1 MFKIGEFARLGGVSV
16 RTLHHYDDLGL
27 LRPAALSEGGYRLY
41 APAQL
46 ALLRRI
52 TALKGLGYSLDEIAA
67 LLGGTLPE
75 PYPDFLARKRE
86 ELLAQRD
93 TLNARLAQLDAE
105 IDKERRMTRYTVQL
119 KPMPAVRALLA
130 RGPAPDYRHVT
141 ALMER
146 LYEQVCAAMGDH
158 TLPDPG
164 WSVVTWRG
172 GGYQSEEE
180 IELEVAVPVF
190 EDVPGPLRPGVTLGE
205 LPEQTVA
212 ATLHLGSY
220 ERFGEAYAALLGW
233 MDREG
238 YAPDGPV
245 REVYLRFSEREE
257 EQLSELQVPVRRA

>member
-1 MFKIGEFARLGGVSV
+1 MFKIGEFARLGVTV
-16 RTLHHYDDLGL
+16 RALHHYDALGL
-27 LRPAALSEGGYRLY
+27 LRPADVSEGGYRLY
-41 APAQL
+41 APGQL
-46 ALLRRI
+46 ATLRHI
-52 TALKGLGYSLDEIAA
+52 TALKGLGYTLNEIGA

-75 PYPDFLARKRE
+75 PYPDFLARKRA
-86 ELLAQRD
+86 ELLAWQD
-93 TLNARLAQLDAE
+93 ALNERLAQLDAE

-119 KPMPAVRALLA
+119 KPMPTVRALLA

-141 ALMER
+141 APMER
-146 LYEQVCAAMGDH
+146 LYEQVCGTMGDH
-158 TLPDPG
+158 ALPDPG

-190 EDVPGPLRPGVTLGE
+190 GDVPGPLRPGVTLGE
-205 LPEQTVA
+205 LPGQTVA

-220 ERFGEAYAALLGW
+220 ERFGEASAALLGW

-238 YAPDGPV
+238 HAPDGPV

-257 EQLSELQVPVRRA
+257 EQISELQVPVRRA